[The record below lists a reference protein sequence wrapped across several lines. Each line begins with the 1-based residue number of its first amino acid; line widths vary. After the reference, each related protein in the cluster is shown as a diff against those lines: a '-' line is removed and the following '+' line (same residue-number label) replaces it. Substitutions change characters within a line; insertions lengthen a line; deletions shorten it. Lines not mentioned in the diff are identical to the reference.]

1 MICQE
6 CNQRPATLHFTKI
19 VNGEKATIQLCE
31 KCAQEK
37 GEFFTTDGSA
47 GFSINDLL
55 AGILSLDNV
64 MQKTNSNPT
73 PTSHVIQCKECKM
86 TFQQFIK
93 VGRFGCANCYDAFKE
108 RLTPILKRL
117 HSGNITHGGKVP
129 ERIGG
134 SIHLKKKV
142 QQLRAELRILIEQ
155 EEFEKAATV
164 RDQIRS
170 LEINLANGEGKES

>member
-1 MICQE
+1 MM
-6 CNQRPATLHFTKI
+6 
-19 VNGEKATIQLCE
+19 
-31 KCAQEK
+31 
-37 GEFFTTDGSA
+37 DGSA

-55 AGILSLDNV
+55 AGILNLDNV
-64 MQKTNSNPT
+64 MQQTTSKPT
-73 PTSHVIQCKECKM
+73 PTAHVIQCDECKM

-93 VGRFGCANCYDAFKE
+93 VGRFGCANCYNAFKE

-117 HSGNITHGGKVP
+117 HSGNIIHGGKVP

-142 QQLRAELRILIEQ
+142 QQLRAELRVLIEQ
-155 EEFEKAATV
+155 EEFEKAANV

-170 LEINLANGEGKES
+170 LENNLVNGEGKDS

>member
-6 CNQRPATLHFTKI
+6 CNERPATLHFTKV
-19 VNGEKATIQLCE
+19 VNGEKMVIQLCE
-31 KCAQEK
+31 KCAHEK
-37 GEFFTTDGSA
+37 SEFFMMDGSA

-55 AGILSLDNV
+55 AGILNLDNV
-64 MQKTNSNPT
+64 MQQQHAHPPT
-73 PTSHVIQCKECKM
+73 AAHVIQCGECKM

-93 VGRFGCANCYDAFKE
+93 TGRFGCANCYYAFKG

-117 HSGNITHGGKVP
+117 HSGNIIHGGKVP

-134 SIHLKKKV
+134 SIHIKKKV
-142 QQLRAELRILIEQ
+142 QQLRAELNMLIEQ
-155 EEFEKAATV
+155 EEFEKAANV

-170 LEINLANGEGKES
+170 LENNLTNEEGKSS